1 MTVPAAAGQIYL
13 IDTSAQARVQHP
25 AVRTIIAGLIADK
38 SAATAVTVD
47 LEAGYSGRDLSDVR
61 AIAERRRSLYVVL
74 PVSEVIAQRAR
85 DVQVGMAA
93 RGLHRGAGVIDLL
106 TAAVAEYHGAVLLH
120 YDADFEHIAAVSGQA
135 HKWIVPRGTIT

>member
-1 MTVPAAAGQIYL
+1 MPAAAGQLYL
-13 IDTSAQARVQHP
+13 IDTSAHARVQHP
-25 AVRTIIAGLIADK
+25 AVRDIIAGLIADK
-38 SAATAVTVD
+38 AAATAVTVD
-47 LEAGYSGRDLSDVR
+47 LEAGYSGRDLSNVR

-74 PVSEVIAQRAR
+74 PVSEAIAQRAR

-93 RGLHRGAGVIDLL
+93 RGHHRAAGVIDLL

-120 YDADFEHIAAVSGQA
+120 YDADFEHIAAVTGQA